1 MIQISYEVLP
11 CVRSLGKHMVR
22 KILVDTFISHVRKA
36 VNVRNTAIQSSGV
49 SERQHCFQLYLFDK
63 GALQGKRAC

>member
-1 MIQISYEVLP
+1 
-11 CVRSLGKHMVR
+11 MVR
-22 KILVDTFISHVRKA
+22 KIVVDTFISHVRKA